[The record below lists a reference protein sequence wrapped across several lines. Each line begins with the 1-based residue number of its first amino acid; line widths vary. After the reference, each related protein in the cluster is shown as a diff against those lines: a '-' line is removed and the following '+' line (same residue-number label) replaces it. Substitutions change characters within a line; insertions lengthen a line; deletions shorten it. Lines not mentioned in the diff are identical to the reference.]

1 MANTNRKN
9 TLDQAG
15 EYTLDR
21 CEIVSYKN
29 AENNKPRTVDIK
41 LITGSIELVEN
52 IYQSSMV
59 GKLQVYDSN
68 DIRTILPITGFE
80 KLNLKFQTPG
90 QTGVDHTEENGRQF
104 HIYKIMHQ

>member
-1 MANTNRKN
+1 MSIRNK
-9 TLDQAG
+9 LEQAG

-52 IYQSSMV
+52 IYQSIIMM
-59 GKLQVYDSN
+59 K
-68 DIRTILPITGFE
+68 I
-80 KLNLKFQTPG
+80 KKALNTM
-90 QTGVDHTEENGRQF
+90 
-104 HIYKIMHQ
+104 IS